1 MHLNTL
7 TMIASSA
14 RPQQTPKSSANIQA
28 YAGMYSAMSPRSSCN
43 PLPVASLS
51 LAPFINAVSA
61 DDDED
66 DRPNDC
72 VVSVAEDHANLNH
85 ATMTSSVVDCS
96 LVLPLF
102 SVKLGMKDVTDGKV
116 KLFNPPLSSAA
127 AAAAAV
133 NVLILLFVGST
144 VVDETIVAELLE
156 TLVLLMTLGKRGGE
170 DRVVLVCK
178 TSVLAVIVLVTID
191 TRRDTFIIVPARY
204 TKHYGH
210 AEYSAR
216 YK

>member
-28 YAGMYSAMSPRSSCN
+28 YAGMYSAMSPRCSCN

-66 DRPNDC
+66 DRRNDC

-96 LVLPLF
+96 LVLSLF
-102 SVKLGMKDVTDGKV
+102 SVKLGMKDVTDAKV
-116 KLFNPPLSSAA
+116 KLFNPPLSS

-144 VVDETIVAELLE
+144 VVDKTIVAELLE
-156 TLVLLMTLGKRGGE
+156 TLVLLMTLGKRRGE

-210 AEYSAR
+210 AEFSAR
-216 YK
+216 YM